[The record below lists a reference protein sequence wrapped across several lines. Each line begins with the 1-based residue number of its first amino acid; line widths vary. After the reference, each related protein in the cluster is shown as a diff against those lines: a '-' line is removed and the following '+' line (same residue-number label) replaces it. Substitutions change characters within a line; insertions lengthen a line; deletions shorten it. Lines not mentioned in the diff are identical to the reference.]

1 LLASIPRPHTAVNGT
16 SRLIGALSAYSRAPI
31 LSNRLHRVNGVLEHI
46 VHKNCNDTNAKNA
59 VKTQMLALK
68 VKKSN
73 EVVCCKLSVTILTK
87 IAVNCIALYAA
98 LEHTVHKNCNDTNA
112 KNAVKNSHDIL
123 LLHQSQLL
131 A

>member
-1 LLASIPRPHTAVNGT
+1 
-16 SRLIGALSAYSRAPI
+16 

-46 VHKNCNDTNAKNA
+46 VHKNSNDTNAKNA
-59 VKTQMLALK
+59 VKNSDAGSLK
-68 VKKSN
+68 LKKSN

-87 IAVNCIALYAA
+87 IAVKCTALYAA

-123 LLHQSQLL
+123 LLHESQLL
-131 A
+131 D